1 MDTRRLRT
9 TLGVTALAALLPAAA
24 LAAPPTRSSGPLVDL
39 QSAVANPTDGASARV
54 QAVAHGAGTTVTLHV
69 DGLTAPAGTTLGAHV
84 HTGPC
89 VADGGGAAGPH
100 FNIDVSTGTVPAE
113 VSDRT
118 EVWLD
123 ITATGDGVG
132 HAVAQVPFHIPAG
145 EAQSVVIHAL
155 PTDHVGA
162 AGARLACLGIDL

>member
-1 MDTRRLRT
+1 MEPRRLCAT
-9 TLGVTALAALLPAAA
+9 FGTALLVASLPVAA
-24 LAAPPTRSSGPLVDL
+24 LAAPPTRNSGPLVDL
-39 QSAVANPTDGASARV
+39 QSAVANPTDGAWARV

-89 VADGGGAAGPH
+89 VTDNGGAAGPH

-113 VSDRT
+113 ISDRT

-123 ITATGDGVG
+123 ITATGDGIG
-132 HAVAQVPFHIPAG
+132 HAVAQVPFQIPTG

-162 AGARLACLGIDL
+162 AGARLACLGIEL